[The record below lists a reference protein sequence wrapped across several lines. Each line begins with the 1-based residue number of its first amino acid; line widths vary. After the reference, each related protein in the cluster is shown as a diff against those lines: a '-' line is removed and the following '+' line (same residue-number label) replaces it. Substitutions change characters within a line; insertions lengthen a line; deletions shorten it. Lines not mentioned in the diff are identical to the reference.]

1 VFFAPTA
8 GWGAKAWPKERY
20 GAVAIALAEAGWATL
35 VNAAPERNGVADA
48 SAGAVVQESLGCAV
62 AVPSTMAQMI
72 ALIRRSSLVVAGDTG
87 PLHLAAALGRPVV
100 ALYGPTDPART
111 GPYGTRS
118 RVLRH
123 ATSVVDHS
131 RREETEQGLAR
142 IATSE
147 VVAAALELLREL

>member
-1 VFFAPTA
+1 M
-8 GWGAKAWPKERY
+8 AK
-20 GAVAIALAEAGWATL
+20 
-35 VNAAPERNGVADA
+35 
-48 SAGAVVQESLGCAV
+48 
-62 AVPSTMAQMI
+62 MM

-87 PLHLAAALGRPVV
+87 PLHLAAALGKPVV

-123 ATSVVDHS
+123 AKSVVDHS
-131 RREETEQGLAR
+131 RREETEQGLAQ

-147 VVAAALELLREL
+147 VVAAALELLRES